1 MTLINGCAD
10 CQPYSGII
18 TAPACLWRL
27 LQNTVARLLANKG
40 CPVHW
45 FLFGHL
51 RWPALKCRV
60 LGYVITS
67 HLALK
72 HALELSYLLIRAL
85 GNTCNIHLSIVMQWQ
100 VGESPCSVC
109 RQSQEALT
117 EQKFCEV
124 WGFIISIQLYTLL
137 DILTTRLCS
146 SKVDFSFITEAD
158 MSLE

>member
-1 MTLINGCAD
+1 MAGLEVSRPRVCYHL
-10 CQPYSGII
+10 PPGIETCFRTFI
-18 TAPACLWRL
+18 
-27 LQNTVARLLANKG
+27 
-40 CPVHW
+40 
-45 FLFGHL
+45 
-51 RWPALKCRV
+51 
-60 LGYVITS
+60 
-67 HLALK
+67 
-72 HALELSYLLIRAL
+72 LLIRAL